1 MKTTHKLGLL
11 NLLFIFLVYTPPLK
25 SQDIS
30 RSVIG
35 SNGSFYNNLIFGD
48 LHFTLGEVAVSR
60 LTTDEIELGEGFHRS
75 YYELIVDTK
84 EVFPLDW
91 EVNVFP
97 NPTSDR
103 IQIKLS
109 DISQANAQLFNN
121 LGQLMIETN
130 FQSSTEEI
138 DLNNLP
144 AGTYWLH
151 LKDDESRQGIFQI
164 QKISL

>member
-1 MKTTHKLGLL
+1 MKTTLKFCLL
-11 NLLFIFLVYTPPLK
+11 SLLFTFLAFTLPLK

-35 SNGSFYNNLIFGD
+35 SNGSFYTNLIFGD
-48 LHFTLGEVAVSR
+48 LHFTLGEIAVSR
-60 LTTDEIELGEGFHRS
+60 LITDEIELGEGFHRS
-75 YYELIVDTK
+75 YYELVVDTK
-84 EVFPLDW
+84 EILPLDW
-91 EVNVFP
+91 QVNVFP

-103 IQIKLS
+103 IQIKLP
-109 DISQANAQLFNN
+109 DISATNVLLFNN

-130 FQSSTEEI
+130 FQSTTQEI

-144 AGTYWLH
+144 SGTYWLH
-151 LKDDESRQGIFQI
+151 LKNNEGRQGVFQI

>member
-1 MKTTHKLGLL
+1 MKTTSKLGLL
-11 NLLFIFLVYTPPLK
+11 SLLFVFLVYAPPLK
-25 SQDIS
+25 SQNIS

-35 SNGSFYNNLIFGD
+35 NNGSYYSNLIFGD
-48 LHFTLGEVAVSR
+48 LHFTVGEVAISR
-60 LTTDEIELGEGFHRS
+60 FDNVNIELGEGFHRS

-84 EVFPLDW
+84 EILPLDW
-91 EVNVFP
+91 QVNVFP

-109 DISQANAQLFNN
+109 DISRANAQLFNN
-121 LGQLMIETN
+121 LGQLMIETS

-151 LKDDESRQGIFQI
+151 LNDDEGRQGIFQI
-164 QKISL
+164 QKISS